1 MPRNAG
7 RLLQTAVYL
16 VYSFIRTCTGL
27 TQMATGVRHNILV
40 FMLFLSVY
48 IYWVCNFVE
57 STEYVAMSLLSCAAA
72 GRNEHA
78 RTSTLGA
85 HVQIMCRCVCACTC
99 GQIATYSVLSAADI
113 CLTFVRRVRSRRSV
127 CLSVCLSVSAQCYP
141 THSKQHASVP
151 VLSVFRRVHCMVVQL
166 AVSITPPEPDDNV
179 NYTRCSLHYTAPS
192 STTSV
197 IW

>member
-1 MPRNAG
+1 VPRNAG

-127 CLSVCLSVSAQCYP
+127 CLSVCLSVSAQCYTP
-141 THSKQHASVP
+141 RIASSMLACRCCP
-151 VLSVFRRVHCMVVQL
+151 CSDVF
-166 AVSITPPEPDDNV
+166 
-179 NYTRCSLHYTAPS
+179 TAWWS
-192 STTSV
+192 S
-197 IW
+197 